1 MLFIARMTSS
11 SSRTL
16 GAALKLSPDV
26 IFDLACLT
34 PPKKAPAIAGAFYV
48 IVRCL
53 RGNPLSEVEP
63 DAHIAFASVC
73 KRRKRD
79 HFQREI
85 FKISGIL

>member
-1 MLFIARMTSS
+1 MKKSAITISFDERKKHLQLQVLFYA
-11 SSRTL
+11 
-16 GAALKLSPDV
+16 
-26 IFDLACLT
+26 
-34 PPKKAPAIAGAFYV
+34 

-53 RGNPLSEVEP
+53 RCDPLSEVEP